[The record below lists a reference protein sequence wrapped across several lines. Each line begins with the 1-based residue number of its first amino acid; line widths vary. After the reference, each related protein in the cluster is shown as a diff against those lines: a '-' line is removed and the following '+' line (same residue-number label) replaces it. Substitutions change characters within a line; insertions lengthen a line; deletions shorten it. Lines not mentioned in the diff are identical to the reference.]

1 MFLWVTTTAA
11 GERVEPE
18 VYCSTAFLVRGA
30 AGAWKFGS
38 ASRSRLSTSISAGAL
53 PGSERAHPTTSS
65 TTAVVVSSTVGAQS
79 CRAAEARSSWAPNC
93 GTGSGTATNP
103 ASKAA

>member
-30 AGAWKFGS
+30 DGTLKSGS
-38 ASRSRLSTSISAGAL
+38 ATRSRLSTSISAGAL
-53 PGSERAHPTTSS
+53 PGSERAQPTTSS
-65 TTAVVVSSTVGAQS
+65 TTAVGVSSTGGAQS
-79 CRAAEARSSWAPNC
+79 CRAAEARPAWAPHC
-93 GTGSGTATNP
+93 GTGSGTLTDP
-103 ASKAA
+103 ASNAG